1 MTTLT
6 VFDETGRGAPID
18 TFDDP
23 QRIGERLAGI
33 GVGFERHVADV
44 DLPGDADAGFVQ
56 AGYRGAIDALRR
68 QGGYR
73 SVDVVRL
80 LPDSHD
86 RVVQRAKFLAEHTH
100 DDDEVRFFVEGGGT
114 FYLRATGRVI
124 ELQAA
129 RGDLIRVP
137 AGARHWFDTGARP
150 FFTAIRLF
158 TREDGWVA
166 SFTGDDIA
174 GRFVVA

>member
-6 VFDETGRGAPID
+6 VFDETGRGAPIE
-18 TFDDP
+18 TLKDP
-23 QRIGERLAGI
+23 ALIRARLAGI
-33 GVGFERHVADV
+33 GVGFEQRAADV
-44 DLPGDADAGFVQ
+44 ELPGDADAGFVL
-56 AGYRGAIDALRR
+56 AGYQGAIDAMRR

-86 RVVQRAKFLAEHTH
+86 RAAQRAKFLAEHTH

-114 FYLRATGRVI
+114 FYLRAAGRVI
-124 ELQAA
+124 ELQAV

-174 GRFVVA
+174 GRFVVV